1 MRRNQQRPS
10 SCFRRISSR
19 IFRMDNLFCDT
30 LFLLVLR
37 EPLARME
44 EDVATAGYPAPLLAH
59 LQGDR
64 HAPESVIGMSESVI
78 AMRRN
83 H

>member
-1 MRRNQQRPS
+1 
-10 SCFRRISSR
+10 
-19 IFRMDNLFCDT
+19 
-30 LFLLVLR
+30 
-37 EPLARME
+37 ME

-59 LQGDR
+59 FQGDR
-64 HAPESVIGMSESVI
+64 HASESVIAMSESVI